1 MCFHDTGVSDAAT
14 RLDIN
19 LDEESVI
26 RVRVTM
32 DRRGQIL
39 KFTAQLECFIEGDW
53 RRVVRY
59 DSAHG
64 QAHIDLI
71 DPKGVEYE
79 KIWLGF
85 FEPYN
90 IAFTRAVDEVKETY
104 REHKA
109 RYLSQTEKLK

>member
-1 MCFHDTGVSDAAT
+1 MPPPDW
-14 RLDIN
+14 DIN

-32 DRRGQIL
+32 DRRGRIL
-39 KFTAQLECFIEGDW
+39 KFTAQLECYIGGAW
-53 RRVVRY
+53 RPVVRY

-64 QAHIDLI
+64 QTHIDLI

-90 IAFTRAVDEVKETY
+90 IAFTRATDELKERY
-104 REHKA
+104 LEHRA
-109 RYLSQTEKLK
+109 RYRSQMEKRK